1 MKSAQGRLALN
12 VLQTCV
18 TGTMVC
24 ALLGCAMMDATK
36 SDLTASHS
44 PGVGDQVRGLD
55 LSPRFPTTVEDTTTA
70 RDPSQPL
77 LFPGAENDPEPQ
89 HNQNAYTRVASAQP
103 GAALVG
109 QGVEMNFD
117 GAEIKTVAKT
127 LLGDVLKL
135 NVVVDPRVQGNV
147 TLASAAAI
155 PRKDV
160 LPAFESVL
168 RMSNAAIVHEGN
180 LVKIVPLAEAGS
192 AAVSMGAGQPGFGV
206 SIVPLRYVSA
216 STVAKTAE
224 GFLSRPGAM
233 RVIPSRNLVLI
244 QGTTAERQSALDLI
258 ATFDVEWLRNQSVGV
273 YPLKST
279 SPETMIGELERIFES
294 SDGGVG
300 QGVVRFQPISRM
312 NAVMAVTRNPKLLTE
327 MTQWVQRLD
336 RSDTT
341 GTTLRTY
348 RLKNGSATRVAK
360 ILNDIFAGSRAG
372 ATGDMPTNQLAPG
385 TEAAKSRLDSLDQ
398 GKTTTAGKPGG
409 VQTAS
414 SRGNNTQISA
424 AFDAFSDRKS
434 EEEDSGGATT
444 ASAGGS
450 GRPVF
455 QNVRITADTANNAIV
470 VYSNQEDYRV
480 IERALRDIDRPRL
493 QVAIEATVAEI
504 TLTDDLNFGVQY
516 FLTSKDVGAGKD
528 KGSIGLLNAAQSTA
542 QSALL
547 QRVTPGLNFL
557 IGSEALPRVI
567 LNALSS
573 ITDVKVLSSPSLVA
587 MDNQPAMLQVGDEV
601 PITTST
607 ATLLSS
613 GTTPTVNTIE
623 MRNTGVI
630 LKVLPHV
637 NANGS
642 IHLEIDQEISNV
654 VNPDQ
659 QTLTPTISQRRVHSA
674 VAVVSGQTVLL
685 AGLISER
692 EQKTKNGIPGLRDIK
707 FLGDLLGNT
716 TGTKQ
721 RSEIIIFIRTRLM
734 RNSIDASSVTEEFR
748 EKLQLMR
755 SARGVVEGAAVTP
768 ASNQPP
774 PRRK

>member
-1 MKSAQGRLALN
+1 MNSAQGRLALN
-12 VLQTCV
+12 VVQTCV
-18 TGTMVC
+18 TGTMFC

-36 SDLTASHS
+36 SDLSVAHS

-55 LSPRFPTTVEDTTTA
+55 LSPRFPTTVEDTTT

-89 HNQNAYTRVASAQP
+89 QDQNSYTRVASAQP
-103 GAALVG
+103 GAVLVG
-109 QGVEMNFD
+109 QGVEMNFE

-135 NVVVDPRVQGNV
+135 NVLVDPRVQGNV
-147 TLASAAAI
+147 TLASAGAI

-160 LPAFESVL
+160 LSAFESVL
-168 RMSNAAIVHEGN
+168 RMSNAAIVREGN
-180 LVKIVPLAEAGS
+180 LVKIVPLAEAAS
-192 AAVSMGAGQPGFGV
+192 NAAVSVGAGQPGFGV

-348 RLKNGSATRVAK
+348 RLKHGSAPKVAK

-398 GKTTTAGKPGG
+398 GKTTTAGKSGG
-409 VQTAS
+409 AQTAS
-414 SRGNNTQISA
+414 SRGNSTQISA
-424 AFDAFSDRKS
+424 AFEAFSDRKGD
-434 EEEDSGGATT
+434 EDESGVATNT
-444 ASAGGS
+444 GGN
-450 GRPVF
+450 GRAVF
-455 QNVRITADTANNAIV
+455 QNVRITADTTNNAIV

-480 IERALRDIDRPRL
+480 IERALRDVDRPRM
-493 QVAIEATVAEI
+493 QVAIDATVAEI
-504 TLTDDLNFGVQY
+504 TLTDDLRFGVQY

-528 KGSIGLLNAAQSTA
+528 KGSIGLLNAAQTTA

-573 ITDVKVLSSPSLVA
+573 VTDVKVLSSPSIVA
-587 MDNQPAMLQVGDEV
+587 MDNQPALLQVGDEV

-607 ATLLSS
+607 ATLLTNSS
-613 GTTPTVNTIE
+613 TPVVNTIE

-630 LKVLPHV
+630 LKVLPRI
-637 NANGS
+637 NSNGS

-659 QTLTPTISQRRVHSA
+659 QTLTPTIAQRRVHSA

-692 EQKTKNGIPGLRDIK
+692 EQQSKSGIPGLRDIK

-755 SARGVVEGAAVTP
+755 SARGVVEGAAVSP
-768 ASNQPP
+768 ASSQAP